1 MNGFDSPNLLLAA
14 AAYALGAA
22 GAATFGDASIVVNVL
37 AGGGLGGLVAQ
48 LVILRRSRQ
57 GVHGR
62 EPQIVAAWSALG
74 AAFTLVATAFVEL
87 L

>member
-1 MNGFDSPNLLLAA
+1 
-14 AAYALGAA
+14 
-22 GAATFGDASIVVNVL
+22 
-37 AGGGLGGLVAQ
+37 VAQ
-48 LVILRRSRQ
+48 LVVLRRARQ
-57 GVHGR
+57 GARGR